1 MSTKIDFPIYNAEKN
16 PRSLKDLREAF
27 PGYLN
32 DNLSEDV
39 IVTFSGGEPSQC
51 KAFELFLIKIAEYSV
66 HPVVETIAPKIEHY
80 SLFLNSVI
88 NTINESYRG
97 QKATLKLRLG
107 STSERS
113 RKAHYGDVVSLSEL
127 AKGFEHFPA
136 VINGGKVVL
145 VFDATLPIDAMKI
158 QKLFPPD
165 KFVIELVQ
173 PIDAEL
179 FNPAPLRKAGY
190 LVAVR

>member
-1 MSTKIDFPIYNAEKN
+1 MNKK
-16 PRSLKDLREAF
+16 PRSLKAMQETF
-27 PGYLN
+27 PDYLN
-32 DNLSEDV
+32 GDLSEDV

-107 STSERS
+107 STSERL

-127 AKGFEHFPA
+127 SKGFEHFPA
-136 VINGGKVVL
+136 IINEGKVVL

-173 PIDAEL
+173 PVDAEL

-190 LVAVR
+190 LVVIR

>member
-1 MSTKIDFPIYNAEKN
+1 MNKK
-16 PRSLKDLREAF
+16 PRSLKAMQETF
-27 PGYLN
+27 PDYLN
-32 DNLSEDV
+32 GDLSEDV

-107 STSERS
+107 STSERL

-127 AKGFEHFPA
+127 SKGFEHFPA
-136 VINGGKVVL
+136 IINEGKVVL
-145 VFDATLPIDAMKI
+145 VFDAKIPNDAMKI
-158 QKLFPPD
+158 HKPLSTYNSVFGLKKP
-165 KFVIELVQ
+165 V
-173 PIDAEL
+173 DAEL

-190 LVAVR
+190 LVVIR